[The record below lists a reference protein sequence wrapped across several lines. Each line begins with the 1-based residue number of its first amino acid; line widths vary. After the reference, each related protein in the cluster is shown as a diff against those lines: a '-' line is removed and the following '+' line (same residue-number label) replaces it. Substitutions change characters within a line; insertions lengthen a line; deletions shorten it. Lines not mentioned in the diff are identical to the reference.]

1 LTHQNWL
8 ERMAIERLESKYNYL
23 NALLSKTKNHWEKVL
38 LVSLGKAFGMKVNAQ
53 AFEQLL
59 RQVEFSL
66 LLKYQHEPQKLEAWL
81 FGIARPLSIEQIDP
95 YTSSLVNELEYLQ
108 KIHKLSTLRATE
120 WKFHRMRPYNFPIF
134 RLAQLAALYTHDV

>member
-66 LLKYQHEPQKLEAWL
+66 LLKYQHEPQKLEALL
-81 FGIARPLSIEQIDP
+81 FGIAVLLPIEQIDP
-95 YTSSLVNELEYLQ
+95 YSRNQVNEFQDL
-108 KIHKLSTLRATE
+108 HNFHNLSTLSATE
-120 WKFHRMRPYNFPIF
+120 WKFHRMRPY
-134 RLAQLAALYTHDV
+134 